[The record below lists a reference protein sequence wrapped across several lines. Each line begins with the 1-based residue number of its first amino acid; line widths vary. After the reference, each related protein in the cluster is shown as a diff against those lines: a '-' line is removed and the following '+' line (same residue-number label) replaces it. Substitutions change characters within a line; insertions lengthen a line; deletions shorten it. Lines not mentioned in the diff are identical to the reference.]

1 MDARTP
7 RKSSSSRKSFRL
19 DYRLEV
25 RPSITV
31 TLLSNKTQILR
42 LQFHLR
48 ASPFCEV
55 LLSSSACC
63 VLLHP
68 SSAFYVMDHTVFLNW
83 LYQVVAVSVSALACF
98 KSHLTERDVFLLLLI
113 MSEKPPL
120 FCGVLQGSF
129 LELSCLICRY

>member
-63 VLLHP
+63 VLLHQ
-68 SSAFYVMDHTVFLNW
+68 SSAFHVMSVFLNW

-98 KSHLTERDVFLLLLI
+98 KSHLTERSFSVVINHVRKTSLVLWCSTGIIFGTI
-113 MSEKPPL
+113 L
-120 FCGVLQGSF
+120 FSL
-129 LELSCLICRY
+129 

>member
-1 MDARTP
+1 MNARTP

-42 LQFHLR
+42 FQFHLR

-68 SSAFYVMDHTVFLNW
+68 SSAFHVMDHTVFLNW

-98 KSHLTERDVFLLLLI
+98 KSHLTERSFSVVINHVRKTSLVLWCSTGIIFGTI
-113 MSEKPPL
+113 L
-120 FCGVLQGSF
+120 FSL
-129 LELSCLICRY
+129 

>member
-31 TLLSNKTQILR
+31 TLLSNKTQIPR

-68 SSAFYVMDHTVFLNW
+68 SSAFHVMDHTVFLNW
-83 LYQVVAVSVSALACF
+83 LYQVVAVSVSALVCF
-98 KSHLTERDVFLLLLI
+98 KSHLTEKEVVLLLLI

-120 FCGVLQGSF
+120 FCGVPQGSF
-129 LELSCLICRY
+129 LELSCLACRC

>member
-1 MDARTP
+1 MDARTQ

-42 LQFHLR
+42 FQFHLR

-68 SSAFYVMDHTVFLNW
+68 SSAFHVMDHTVFLNW

-98 KSHLTERDVFLLLLI
+98 KSHLTERSFSVVINHVRKTSLVLWCSTGIIFGTI
-113 MSEKPPL
+113 L
-120 FCGVLQGSF
+120 FSL
-129 LELSCLICRY
+129 

>member
-42 LQFHLR
+42 FQFHLR

-63 VLLHP
+63 VLLHQ
-68 SSAFYVMDHTVFLNW
+68 SSAFHVMDHTVFLNW

-98 KSHLTERDVFLLLLI
+98 KSHLTERSFSVVINHVRKTSLVLWCSTGIIFGTI
-113 MSEKPPL
+113 L
-120 FCGVLQGSF
+120 FSL
-129 LELSCLICRY
+129 